1 MDWWHWRNP
10 SWFRNQDVNGA
21 VYETFCFLGVS
32 EMRRFIVTLSI
43 VACAAVS
50 STANAG
56 LFHKKDACCE
66 PAPVC
71 CEAPAPTC
79 CEAAPVCRPK
89 LQLGSKLKGIL
100 ANLHSKLH
108 SSKCCE
114 PAPTCCDAPAPCAA
128 PAPAPCAA
136 PAPTSCDAAPSCGCE
151 VAAPSCKPARKHHLK
166 AILARIKAKHACCK
180 PAPSCCEPAPT
191 CCEAPAPCCKPAR
204 KHCLKDMIGGLK
216 GKLASMK
223 RCAPAPSCGCEV
235 APSCGC
241 N

>member
-1 MDWWHWRNP
+1 
-10 SWFRNQDVNGA
+10 
-21 VYETFCFLGVS
+21 
-32 EMRRFIVTLSI
+32 MRRFIVTLTV

-50 STANAG
+50 SSANAG

-71 CEAPAPTC
+71 CEAPAPEATC
-79 CEAAPVCRPK
+79 CDAAPVCRPK
-89 LQLGSKLKGIL
+89 LHLGSKLKGML
-100 ANLHSKLH
+100 ATMHSKLH
-108 SSKCCE
+108 SAKCCEPAPTCCE
-114 PAPTCCDAPAPCAA
+114 PAPTCCDAPVACD
-128 PAPAPCAA
+128 A

-166 AILARIKAKHACCK
+166 DMLARIKAKHACCK

-191 CCEAPAPCCKPAR
+191 CCEAPAPSCKPAR
-204 KHCLKDMIGGLK
+204 KHHLK
-216 GKLASMK
+216 GLLSHIKAK
-223 RCAPAPSCGCEV
+223 HACDAPAPSCGCEA